1 MNALS
6 AEWVEKAESDYRA
19 AEREMR
25 VRKEPSYDV
34 VCFHAQ
40 QCAEKYLKAA
50 LLEHQLPFRR
60 IHDLEVL
67 LDILVPINL
76 TGKPSA
82 PRCCYLTTIRW
93 TFAIPGKRRPKTR
106 HGLRWERCEQSEI
119 MRARILGFRR
129 LLVAT
134 SLDCRQLV

>member
-40 QCAEKYLKAA
+40 QCAEKYLKTVI
-50 LLEHQLPFRR
+50 LEHQLPLRR

-67 LDILVPINL
+67 LDQVLPLSPAWAAFRNQILLLNDYSVD
-76 TGKPSA
+76 
-82 PRCCYLTTIRW
+82 IRY
-93 TFAIPGKRRPKTR
+93 PGETATKDEARAAVRAMRVVRKQAR
-106 HGLRWERCEQSEI
+106 QDLGL
-119 MRARILGFRR
+119 
-129 LLVAT
+129 
-134 SLDCRQLV
+134 

>member
-50 LLEHQLPFRR
+50 LLEHQLPLRR

-67 LDILVPINL
+67 LDILVPINPDWETFRTPL
-76 TGKPSA
+76 LLLNDYSVD
-82 PRCCYLTTIRW
+82 IRY
-93 TFAIPGKRRPKTR
+93 PGETATKDEARAAVGAMRTVR
-106 HGLRWERCEQSEI
+106 DHARQDFGL
-119 MRARILGFRR
+119 
-129 LLVAT
+129 
-134 SLDCRQLV
+134 